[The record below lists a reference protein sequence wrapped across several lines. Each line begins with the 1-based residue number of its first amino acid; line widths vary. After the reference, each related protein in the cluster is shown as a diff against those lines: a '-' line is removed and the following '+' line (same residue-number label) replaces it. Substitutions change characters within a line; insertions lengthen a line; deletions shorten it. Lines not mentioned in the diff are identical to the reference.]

1 MRLAGSRPTKPMST
15 ATLGKLSPSLV
26 LVPHLC
32 AAAIV
37 RLVPGAV
44 QQKVVPTRRRE
55 GKIVAR

>member
-1 MRLAGSRPTKPMST
+1 MST

-55 GKIVAR
+55 GKIPNLSPGGARPCLAC